1 MSSLEQYLYII
12 TGVATAVV
20 LPVIADKLRQYY
32 PQTADVGLIKVPEWM
47 KKYFYLAVFSA
58 VVAGLIFAGWK
69 TQHPNDSLQ
78 WYSAFLLGFTSESAI
93 EKTLR
98 PKVEKK
104 LA

>member
-1 MSSLEQYLYII
+1 MSSIEQYLYII
-12 TGVATAVV
+12 AGVATAVV

-32 PQTADVGLIKVPEWM
+32 PQTAAVGFKVPEWV

-58 VVAGLIFAGWK
+58 VVAGLILAGWK
-69 TQHPNDSLQ
+69 SQHPNDSLQ

-98 PKVEKK
+98 PKVERK